1 MLVSSDMAS
10 VMHGNEWADLINE
23 FEESGSGDKM
33 NPQKW
38 VYCITDEEEERLR
51 AKYADDELSLA
62 ILEALLFNAED
73 IRRAYDSEDIVLLLY
88 PNQDFINR
96 TLQAVGLEG
105 NYVLTAEEAPGGRL
119 EMFAIAKRTV
129 NDRTHTFS
137 YHAARSDAFTISD
150 DTSAPSTGGGEVVI
164 SGDKAYVLDENGN
177 IISSSDVTTGDKE
190 GTQEIDVESDEI
202 FNIDRWRSY
211 YNWCASLTDWANEQ
225 SAEASAIEL
234 RAAENNDLT
243 KITGAQT
250 PSLLCPIK
258 KDGYQPWG
266 NLNGGDAVNIRRNN
280 TVSFTIYSCHSFT
293 NGSDYYLV
301 KATARTATN
310 YYQDRVVTFTWGDDS
325 FNRAHG
331 KTLDLTANMGGH
343 KDPVN
348 YLSGFTKS
356 MTIYAAIWSGNST
369 ILANTPTNVAKET
382 QYSNTM
388 GWNLS
393 GTIGGSKDGAS
404 GSLTGGVSYSE
415 TKSFTQ
421 KAYEIRN
428 QLDVSNPSWV
438 LAYNDGVTR
447 GSWHSE
453 GYYGISAPAQSAE
466 NVEFECGW
474 IWEVKKSVWGGAG
487 TTLTMGFDL
496 WSQEGFAFG
505 YGASFAPYYTWDTQ
519 EKYPYFLSRQYL
531 TLKAPAHYWLSHRLF
546 PIPKS
551 GGSETLEVL
560 AEYDWKVSTKY
571 DDPNNRD
578 WIHLSS
584 TSGKATGANKYLYR
598 FEVVKNP
605 GGMRGGHIIFE
616 MDYNGHTES
625 KDIQI
630 SQASM

>member
-1 MLVSSDMAS
+1 MTKVTS
-10 VMHGNEWADLINE
+10 VRRRLIN
-23 FEESGSGDKM
+23 
-33 NPQKW
+33 
-38 VYCITDEEEERLR
+38 YC
-51 AKYADDELSLA
+51 
-62 ILEALLFNAED
+62 
-73 IRRAYDSEDIVLLLY
+73 
-88 PNQDFINR
+88 
-96 TLQAVGLEG
+96 
-105 NYVLTAEEAPGGRL
+105 
-119 EMFAIAKRTV
+119 
-129 NDRTHTFS
+129 
-137 YHAARSDAFTISD
+137 
-150 DTSAPSTGGGEVVI
+150 
-164 SGDKAYVLDENGN
+164 
-177 IISSSDVTTGDKE
+177 
-190 GTQEIDVESDEI
+190 
-202 FNIDRWRSY
+202 
-211 YNWCASLTDWANEQ
+211 
-225 SAEASAIEL
+225 
-234 RAAENNDLT
+234 
-243 KITGAQT
+243 
-250 PSLLCPIK
+250 
-258 KDGYQPWG
+258 
-266 NLNGGDAVNIRRNN
+266 DAVNVKRAN
-280 TVSFTIYSCHSFT
+280 TVSFVIYSCHSFT
-293 NGSDYYLV
+293 TESDYYLV

-356 MTIYAAIWSGNST
+356 MTIYAAIHNGHHS

-415 TKSFTQ
+415 TKSFTE

-474 IWEVKKSVWGGAG
+474 IWEVGKSVWGSAG
-487 TTLTMGFDL
+487 KTLTMGFDL

-560 AEYDWKVSTKY
+560 AEYDWKVSVKY

-578 WIHLSS
+578 WVHLSS
-584 TSGKATGANKYLYR
+584 TSGKATGADKYLFM
-598 FEVVKNP
+598 FEVDENN
-605 GGMRGGHIIFE
+605 GGMRQGHIIFE

-630 SQASM
+630 SQASR